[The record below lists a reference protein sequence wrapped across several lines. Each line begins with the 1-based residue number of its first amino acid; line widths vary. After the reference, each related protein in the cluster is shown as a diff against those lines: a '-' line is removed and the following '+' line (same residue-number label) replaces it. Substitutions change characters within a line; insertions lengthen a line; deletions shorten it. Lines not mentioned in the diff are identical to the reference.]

1 MSSKDMFRKEQRF
14 SFRKFSFGLASA
26 VIANVIF
33 GGAIAN
39 TPVVHANTTTE
50 TAAVAT
56 SERIASI
63 PYTVNIVD
71 QAGKVVETKEK
82 KVLVY
87 TVETIATATEYLT
100 ADLVPEGY
108 AIVSGLGEV
117 TLTENAENVFTVKVD
132 KIAPEAV
139 ATTTTA
145 ESATSE
151 TATAAATPEPAS
163 LTATQPTPVT
173 SEVAEAEVAPT
184 TSEESAKP
192 TERTVYLS
200 YITHYVNEANET
212 VDRTGHLVAVK
223 TTDETAKTQVTVSAS
238 ENMPSGWELVQ
249 DKAKVV
255 VQLVENQTNIL
266 VFAVTKKS
274 KEEIAAS
281 QLSNKDVLEQ
291 VLSEGVL
298 LSNDAARLLETSQA
312 GNTGLEV
319 ATNNTK
325 AVLKEAIQV
334 FDEPS
339 STQEQVDAQTELVR
353 AASKT
358 LADELLKFDEDGVL
372 TAMLDATTQGITVTT
387 SSKGKVRP
395 NYPDHIRDFAT
406 NEKQREYENQD
417 FFFGLIGKELTEEA
431 SQISATA
438 QGPDGSPLPVSLV
451 GGGWQEIPERDRY
464 GLNIN
469 NSGVIYGTTTIK
481 EAGNTFSWRFKA
493 SSSGYETVGPQFTFV
508 PYTVVKTDTEP
519 VRKAVTA
526 GVTADDILA
535 KVKSDVTRDDGS
547 TRGPL
552 NATFEEYFN
561 TTLTA
566 RATGTSTTVANTD
579 KDGKQ
584 IWHEIKNYV
593 KVAEANGT
601 AVSGGEAVTGSL
613 PTEAGTYNVTVLSTN
628 VHGQTIENTVKVV
641 LNAAPTITASGTV
654 SANPF
659 NTTSPERKIVYIFGI
674 TTGDTEAVT
683 TAKAETGE
691 KAKAPIF
698 DSTIAKPVATITDP
712 DSTSIKV
719 DYGGG
724 AEQNRLNNLGSKMV
738 ATAADGTVLKA
749 TDGTSTNVTVTNGTA
764 NIYLGG
770 TYEFLPGGKYTRQF
784 IVSDE
789 SNTEVRGEAF
799 YTVSYTD
806 KLKDDTPIAK
816 NQDVALTEREVFAKL
831 TLDAQSGGFSDTS
844 PTLTV
849 PDSEVTRTIVGYRT
863 VTEDAFGEVTPGVF
877 VEQTD
882 LAQFPTNKDYQVKVQ
897 TTNVYGQ
904 TIYNWVSVDYNLKPK
919 VEIVDAVGSERK
931 TVYVFSKNSGTTEN
945 SAGETGTNVTFN
957 RDNATK
963 AVVNI
968 TDDGQVRTI
977 GYNDAKNDT
986 ADMLAKGVTPTTL
999 VGTDGYFEG
1008 SVAVPAGTNTTRL
1021 LKVTDDKGLVGQ
1033 SPVFRVYAFSD
1044 TVPANVTVRLAKG
1057 TRPALEEITGKMV
1070 IDSNS
1075 GYPNNAKEAI
1085 PEDAYTRTVVG
1096 YRLDGS
1102 QDTVAVD
1109 SVEKLPTDGSY
1120 KVRVKTSNAY
1130 GQEIYNWVP
1139 VSHYKLEEVSRE
1151 TVNKYTDFPA
1161 PIHAITELGSS
1172 GTVGTVKLEGDLPE
1186 DFNIANFNLKE
1197 GEAAKLAERNLEFV
1211 KADAIGQDGTVGT
1224 IRPKDGGKVE
1234 YTGSGNLDYVFEYN
1248 YQVNN
1253 ENKTSNLTYTILYT
1267 DTQAPVMTPKSEY
1280 IRFVNE
1286 KYDISVPG
1294 TDNAFLSTEKING
1307 TLSVLKDGESGRLVS
1322 SDLGTNTA
1330 ITSELDPKGVDVSGG
1345 VDNQG
1350 GNSTMFNVNITGTA
1364 PSAEGTGTYKLRVG
1378 ENNYPAPPTVS
1389 NKPENVRLTDI
1400 KVTFVKRAE
1409 MTTPVAVVDPANLT
1423 ADEKAAVIAQ
1433 LKKDNADNEKL
1444 NALPDTAFTVNADGT
1459 VSVDYSAGNADVD
1472 AVKDK
1477 VANATVKLADAQNEA
1492 KAAIDTKLAEEKAAI
1507 EAKRDEAI
1515 AEINNTPGLTDDQ
1528 KKAATD
1534 AVTNTANDALT
1545 DLQTAADDAKKAI
1558 DTETTVAGINNAKT
1572 AGEKALDDATAK
1584 GEAAIELTKEKE
1596 LAKADVDNQ
1605 AKTAIEAIKNNPN
1618 LDATE
1623 QAPYIE
1629 AIEKA
1634 AEEQKAAIDKAK
1646 DTAGITDAVN
1656 AAEKVNEEQKLAAA
1670 KEDAKDKIAEEAAAA
1685 KEAIDNNPNL
1695 SGAEKTAAKDAV
1707 DTEVA
1712 KANDAIDKATTPET
1726 VQAAEDNGV
1735 KAIDAEELVAAKQDA
1750 KNKIAEDVKA
1760 AREAIDN
1767 DPNLSEDEKKG
1778 FKDAV
1783 DTEAAKA
1790 VADIEKATTP
1800 ADAQTAE
1807 EAGTAAI
1814 AEDVLDA
1821 AKQDAKNKIAKDV
1834 EAANAAIESNPN
1846 LSEDEKQTFKDAVDA
1861 EAVKANGEID
1871 KATTPEAA
1879 QAAEEAGT
1887 AAIAEDVLDAAKQD
1901 AKNKIAKDLATVEA
1915 AIDANSNLS
1924 QDEKDA
1930 AKLAAQAK
1938 EAEAVANIEKA
1949 TTPEAAQ
1956 TLEDAAVKDLAN
1968 IEIKAAYD
1976 DAVKAIEAADNLS
1989 TAAKTQALEDLK
2001 KARQAAEDAIKTAST
2016 ADEVAK
2022 GALDGLKSL
2031 AKVEATAAAD
2041 DAKAAIAQ
2049 NSNLTDAEKKVYTDA
2064 IDKAL
2069 KDTETKID
2077 AATDADTV
2085 DAETVL
2091 AQKDIAKQEVAAATA
2106 DAVKGI
2112 EANTNLTDAEK
2123 DEYKATVTKAAET
2136 AEKAIADATTAADIQ
2151 SKTFD
2156 ATQDVAKEEVKADA
2170 ADAIAGIKANDNL
2183 SDTAKE
2189 EAIAA
2194 IEKARNT
2201 TLENIENAKTAAAV
2215 DTATLDAEKANAKA
2229 EIKAAADDAK
2239 KAIDE
2244 NANLPAS
2251 DKNALK
2257 LAIDAEV
2264 AATNLEIDNAKTAEE
2279 IDAATLAT
2287 EKSIAKA
2294 EVKAAAEDALQA
2306 IDENANLT
2314 DAEKAKAKA
2323 DVYVELSKA
2332 EKAIDKAT
2340 TADAIDNA
2348 TLVGEK
2354 AFATAELEAA
2364 ADDAKKAIDAN
2375 THLTDDQKQAAKDA
2389 VDAELAKAKEAV
2401 VAAKTADE
2409 VDAAT
2414 LVGEKAVAK
2423 EEIKAAADDAKK
2435 AIDANSNLTD
2445 DEKAA
2450 AKAAVDDE
2458 VAKANEAIDKA
2469 ATADAVDAATLV
2481 GEKAVAKEELKA
2493 AADDAKK
2500 AIDANANLTPE
2511 EKAAAKKAVD
2521 DEVAKAEKAID
2532 AATKA
2537 EEVDTATL
2545 AGEKAV
2551 AKEEVKAAAE
2561 DAKKAIDANA
2571 NLPESEKTALKL
2583 AIDAEVAAT
2592 NLEIDNA
2599 KTAEEI
2605 DAATLIGEKAVAKEE
2620 VKAAAEDALRAIDEN
2635 ANLTD
2640 DEKAKAKADVYV
2652 ELSKAEKAIDKA
2664 TTADAIDNAT
2674 LVGEKAFA
2682 KEELEAAADDAKAA
2696 IDANDNLTPE
2706 EKAAAKDAV
2715 DAEVAKAEEAIDA
2728 ATKADEVETATLAG
2742 EKAVAKEELK
2752 AAAEDAKKAIDAND
2766 SLTDA
2771 EKQAAKDAVDAEVAK
2786 AEEAIDAA
2794 TSAEEVETATL
2805 AGEKAVA
2812 KEELKEAAED
2822 AKKAIDANPNLSDA
2836 EKQAAKDASAAA
2848 ANKAIDG
2855 STSSVEV
2862 QAAKD
2867 KGNAAI
2873 AENVLDAAKQG
2884 AKNKLMEEADKAKAA
2899 IDANPNLTPE
2909 EKAAAKAEIDKA
2921 VEEAI
2926 ISINGAGTH
2935 HALGEIKLPLSA
2947 LIKPVVTVTPVL
2959 DPNNL
2964 TEEEIAR
2971 IKALLEENNTFPE
2984 GTEIIVSKDA
2994 SVSIK
2999 YPDGSIDLILPAEI
3013 VKQADTTAPAI
3024 TDDAKGNIVVA
3035 PTKEAVEFVVTYVD
3049 NNGKAQLVI
3058 VTKGAD
3064 GKWTTTAKAVI
3075 VDPVTGQVIIPGSAI
3090 KPGTVVTAYSKDM
3103 AGNVSDLNS
3112 AEVEAVDAN
3121 NPAAGVK
3128 VKSVTSTSNA
3138 NKSTK
3143 KAKQLPNTGEKA
3155 TSATSLGLAVLGV
3168 GLALFAA
3175 KRKKDEEE
3183 A

>member
-39 TPVVHANTTTE
+39 SPVVHANTATE

-71 QAGKVVETKEK
+71 QTGKVVETKEK

-117 TLTENAENVFTVKVD
+117 TLTEKAENVFTVKVD

-274 KEEIAAS
+274 KEEEIAES
-281 QLSNKDVLEQ
+281 QLANKDVLEQ

-334 FDEPS
+334 FDEPT

-372 TAMLDATTQGITVTT
+372 TAMLDATT
-387 SSKGKVRP
+387 
-395 NYPDHIRDFAT
+395 
-406 NEKQREYENQD
+406 NQ
-417 FFFGLIGKELTEEA
+417 
-431 SQISATA
+431 
-438 QGPDGSPLPVSLV
+438 
-451 GGGWQEIPERDRY
+451 
-464 GLNIN
+464 
-469 NSGVIYGTTTIK
+469 
-481 EAGNTFSWRFKA
+481 
-493 SSSGYETVGPQFTFV
+493 
-508 PYTVVKTDTEP
+508 
-519 VRKAVTA
+519 
-526 GVTADDILA
+526 
-535 KVKSDVTRDDGS
+535 
-547 TRGPL
+547 
-552 NATFEEYFN
+552 
-561 TTLTA
+561 
-566 RATGTSTTVANTD
+566 
-579 KDGKQ
+579 
-584 IWHEIKNYV
+584 
-593 KVAEANGT
+593 
-601 AVSGGEAVTGSL
+601 
-613 PTEAGTYNVTVLSTN
+613 
-628 VHGQTIENTVKVV
+628 
-641 LNAAPTITASGTV
+641 APTITASGTG
-654 SANPF
+654 STNPF
-659 NTTSPERKIVYIFGI
+659 NNPNAQARKVVYIFG
-674 TTGDTEAVT
+674 TTVGDTEALTAPNT
-683 TAKAETGE
+683 TATG
-691 KAKAPIF
+691 AAPFF
-698 DSTIAKPVATITDP
+698 DRSIAQPVATITDP

-719 DYGGG
+719 NYGDGVSHV
-724 AEQNRLNNLGSKMV
+724 NNLGNTMV
-738 ATAADGTVLKA
+738 ATDVDGTVVKT
-749 TDGTSTNVTVTNGTA
+749 TDGTYTNVTLTNGSA

-770 TYEFLPGGKYTRQF
+770 TYNHGPGGKYTRQF
-784 IVSDE
+784 IISDE
-789 SNTEVRGEAF
+789 SGTEVRGEPF

-806 KLKDDTPIAK
+806 KLVDKQPIVK
-816 NQDVALTEREVFAKL
+816 LENTELTETEVLNKL
-831 TLDAQSGGFSDTS
+831 TLDAQSGGFRDTS
-844 PTLTV
+844 STLTV
-849 PDSEVTRTIVGYRT
+849 PETEVTRTIVGYRVDGAYT
-863 VTEDAFGEVTPGVF
+863 AQTDLTQFPKDKDFEVKVKTTNIYGQTVYNWVSVDYNLKPTMPTIGVNPGTTVKNGDNRQLEALFVFGNVTGTTEAVSTSGNAKAPDFGTSEVTRKFLATDPENDAVTISYGVPGNVTEYVAGNPDSVKINNRANNPISAPTKSLGNPSNEELTINAEGKLTGELSSAPGGFYSRVVKMTDTAGNVSYSNPFFVVGYTDKLIDDTPVAVNQGTVLTENNIFGKLTIDTTSGSTGTNQSLTVPATEYTRTILGYRTVDGTIKGEL

-882 LAQFPTNKDYQVKVQ
+882 LTQFPTDKDLEVKVQ
-897 TTNVYGQ
+897 TTNPYGQ
-904 TIYNWVSVDYNLKPK
+904 TIYNWVKVDYNLKPK
-919 VEIVDAVGSERK
+919 VEIVDAAGGETK
-931 TVYVFSKNSGTTEN
+931 TVYVFSKNNDRTEN
-945 SAGETGTNVTFN
+945 SEGVTGTNVAFDKN
-957 RDNATK
+957 KATK
-963 AVVNI
+963 ALVNI
-968 TDDGQVRTI
+968 TDDGQV
-977 GYNDAKNDT
+977 T
-986 ADMLAKGVTPTTL
+986 AISY
-999 VGTDGYFEG
+999 TDGKSAVSDLVTNDKIPNAVIDTDGFFNGDVDALAGG
-1008 SVAVPAGTNTTRL
+1008 SVTRVV
-1021 LKVTDDKGLVGQ
+1021 KVTDNGNAVGD
-1033 SPVFRVYAFSD
+1033 SPRFRIFPFSD
-1044 TVPANVTVRLAKG
+1044 TVPDNVTPVRLAKG
-1057 TRPALEEITGKMV
+1057 TRPDLEEITAKMV

-1075 GYPNNAKEAI
+1075 GYPRNPKVAI

-1096 YRLDGS
+1096 YRLDS
-1102 QDTVAVD
+1102 SSPTVDVD
-1109 SVEKLPTDGSY
+1109 SVAGLPTEGSY
-1120 KVRVKTSNAY
+1120 QVRVKTSNAY

-1172 GTVGTVKLEGDLPE
+1172 GTVGTVKLEGDRPA
-1186 DFNIANFNLKE
+1186 DFNIANFNLKA
-1197 GEAAKLAERNLEFV
+1197 GEAEKLAERNLEFV

-1234 YTGSGNLDYVFEYN
+1234 YTGSGNLDYVFEYT

-1253 ENKTSNLTYTILYT
+1253 ENKTANLTYTILYK

-1350 GNSTMFNVNITGTA
+1350 GNSTMFNVNITGTG
-1364 PSAEGTGTYKLRVG
+1364 PSEQGTGDYKLRVG
-1378 ENNYPAPPTVS
+1378 ENNYPAGPAVELVDG
-1389 NKPENVRLTDI
+1389 KVPENVGLTPV
-1400 KVTFVKRAE
+1400 KVTFVKRAA

-1423 ADEKAAVIAQ
+1423 ADEKAAVINQ

-1444 NALPDTAFTVNADGT
+1444 NALPDTAFTVNSDGT
-1459 VSVDYSAGNADVD
+1459 VSVDYSAGSANVD
-1472 AVKDK
+1472 AVTDK
-1477 VANATVKLADAQNEA
+1477 VANATVKLADEQKKA
-1492 KAAIDTKLAEEKAAI
+1492 KDAIDTKLAEDKKAV
-1507 EAKRDEAI
+1507 EAERDAAI

-1558 DTETTVAGINNAKT
+1558 DAETTVAGINDAKT
-1572 AGEKALDDATAK
+1572 DGEKALDDATVN
-1584 GEAAIELTKEKE
+1584 GEAAIDLTKDKE

-1605 AKTAIEAIKNNPN
+1605 AKAAIEAVKNNPN
-1618 LDATE
+1618 LDESE

-1629 AIEKA
+1629 EIEKA
-1634 AEEQKAAIDKAK
+1634 AEKQKAAIDAAK
-1646 DTAGITDAVN
+1646 DTVGITEAVD

-1685 KEAIDNNPNL
+1685 KDAIDKDPNL
-1695 SGAEKTAAKDAV
+1695 SEDEKQNFKDAV
-1707 DTEVA
+1707 DAEVA
-1712 KANDAIDKATTPET
+1712 KANDAIDKAKTPAEAQT
-1726 VQAAEDNGV
+1726 AEDNGV
-1735 KAIDAEELVAAKQDA
+1735 KAIDAEELAAAKQDA

-1760 AREAIDN
+1760 AKEAIDN
-1767 DPNLSEDEKKG
+1767 NPNLSEDEKKG

-1783 DTEAAKA
+1783 DTEAEKA
-1790 VADIEKATTP
+1790 NQAIDAATTP
-1800 ADAQTAE
+1800 EAAQTAE

-1821 AKQDAKNKIAKDV
+1821 AKQDAKNKIAEDV
-1834 EAANAAIESNPN
+1834 KAAKEAIDNNPN
-1846 LSEDEKQTFKDAVDA
+1846 LSETEKQGFKDAVDT

-1924 QDEKDA
+1924 EDEKKA
-1930 AKLAAQAK
+1930 AKLEAQAK
-1938 EAEAVANIEKA
+1938 AAEAVANIEKA
-1949 TTPEAAQ
+1949 ATPEAVQ

-2001 KARQAAEDAIKTAST
+2001 KARQAAEEAVKNATT
-2016 ADEVAK
+2016 ADEVVK

-2031 AKVEATAAAD
+2031 AKVEAKAAAD
-2041 DAKAAIAQ
+2041 DAKAAIEQ
-2049 NSNLTDAEKKVYTDA
+2049 NANLTDAEKKVYTDA
-2064 IDKAL
+2064 IDEAL

-2183 SDTAKE
+2183 SGTAKE

-2194 IEKARNT
+2194 IEEARDT
-2201 TLENIENAKTAAAV
+2201 TLENIENAKTAADV

-2314 DAEKAKAKA
+2314 D
-2323 DVYVELSKA
+2323 
-2332 EKAIDKAT
+2332 
-2340 TADAIDNA
+2340 
-2348 TLVGEK
+2348 
-2354 AFATAELEAA
+2354 
-2364 ADDAKKAIDAN
+2364 
-2375 THLTDDQKQAAKDA
+2375 
-2389 VDAELAKAKEAV
+2389 
-2401 VAAKTADE
+2401 
-2409 VDAAT
+2409 
-2414 LVGEKAVAK
+2414 
-2423 EEIKAAADDAKK
+2423 
-2435 AIDANSNLTD
+2435 
-2445 DEKAA
+2445 
-2450 AKAAVDDE
+2450 
-2458 VAKANEAIDKA
+2458 
-2469 ATADAVDAATLV
+2469 
-2481 GEKAVAKEELKA
+2481 
-2493 AADDAKK
+2493 
-2500 AIDANANLTPE
+2500 
-2511 EKAAAKKAVD
+2511 
-2521 DEVAKAEKAID
+2521 
-2532 AATKA
+2532 
-2537 EEVDTATL
+2537 
-2545 AGEKAV
+2545 
-2551 AKEEVKAAAE
+2551 
-2561 DAKKAIDANA
+2561 
-2571 NLPESEKTALKL
+2571 
-2583 AIDAEVAAT
+2583 
-2592 NLEIDNA
+2592 
-2599 KTAEEI
+2599 
-2605 DAATLIGEKAVAKEE
+2605 
-2620 VKAAAEDALRAIDEN
+2620 
-2635 ANLTD
+2635 

-2674 LVGEKAFA
+2674 LVGEKA
-2682 KEELEAAADDAKAA
+2682 
-2696 IDANDNLTPE
+2696 
-2706 EKAAAKDAV
+2706 
-2715 DAEVAKAEEAIDA
+2715 
-2728 ATKADEVETATLAG
+2728 
-2742 EKAVAKEELK
+2742 VAKEEVK
-2752 AAAEDAKKAIDAND
+2752 AAAEDALRAID
-2766 SLTDA
+2766 
-2771 EKQAAKDAVDAEVAK
+2771 
-2786 AEEAIDAA
+2786 
-2794 TSAEEVETATL
+2794 
-2805 AGEKAVA
+2805 
-2812 KEELKEAAED
+2812 
-2822 AKKAIDANPNLSDA
+2822 
-2836 EKQAAKDASAAA
+2836 
-2848 ANKAIDG
+2848 
-2855 STSSVEV
+2855 
-2862 QAAKD
+2862 
-2867 KGNAAI
+2867 
-2873 AENVLDAAKQG
+2873 
-2884 AKNKLMEEADKAKAA
+2884 
-2899 IDANPNLTPE
+2899 
-2909 EKAAAKAEIDKA
+2909 
-2921 VEEAI
+2921 
-2926 ISINGAGTH
+2926 
-2935 HALGEIKLPLSA
+2935 
-2947 LIKPVVTVTPVL
+2947 
-2959 DPNNL
+2959 
-2964 TEEEIAR
+2964 
-2971 IKALLEENNTFPE
+2971 
-2984 GTEIIVSKDA
+2984 
-2994 SVSIK
+2994 
-2999 YPDGSIDLILPAEI
+2999 
-3013 VKQADTTAPAI
+3013 
-3024 TDDAKGNIVVA
+3024 
-3035 PTKEAVEFVVTYVD
+3035 
-3049 NNGKAQLVI
+3049 
-3058 VTKGAD
+3058 
-3064 GKWTTTAKAVI
+3064 
-3075 VDPVTGQVIIPGSAI
+3075 
-3090 KPGTVVTAYSKDM
+3090 
-3103 AGNVSDLNS
+3103 
-3112 AEVEAVDAN
+3112 
-3121 NPAAGVK
+3121 
-3128 VKSVTSTSNA
+3128 
-3138 NKSTK
+3138 
-3143 KAKQLPNTGEKA
+3143 
-3155 TSATSLGLAVLGV
+3155 
-3168 GLALFAA
+3168 
-3175 KRKKDEEE
+3175 
-3183 A
+3183 